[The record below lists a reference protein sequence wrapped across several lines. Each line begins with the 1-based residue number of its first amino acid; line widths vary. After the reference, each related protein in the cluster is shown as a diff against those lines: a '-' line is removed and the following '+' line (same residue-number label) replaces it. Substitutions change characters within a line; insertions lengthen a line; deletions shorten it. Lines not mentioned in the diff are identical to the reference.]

1 MNKLRTPTKADKENA
16 ERWLLRAT
24 DSLTYNEYYHVK
36 QLCKQVIHALRR
48 KEKEGRT

>member
-1 MNKLRTPTKADKENA
+1 MSKLREPTKADKENA

-48 KEKEGRT
+48 KEKEERT

>member
-16 ERWLLRAT
+16 ERWLRRAT
-24 DSLTYNEYYHVK
+24 DNLAYNVYYLVK

-48 KEKEGRT
+48 KDKEGRT